1 MKDRPRTQ
9 DFDWA
14 LLAIVAAISTIGV
27 LEIYSSTHA
36 APNMAGLQWRQLTW
50 IGIGVAGMF
59 LISRIDY
66 HTLMD
71 QAPALYMFGLA
82 TLLVVLAIGH
92 SRFGARRW
100 VALGGA

>member
-36 APNMAGLQWRQLTW
+36 AANMAGLQWRQLTW
-50 IGIGVAGMF
+50 IGIGVVGMF

-71 QAPALYMFGLA
+71 QAPALYM
-82 TLLVVLAIGH
+82 
-92 SRFGARRW
+92 
-100 VALGGA
+100 

>member
-36 APNMAGLQWRQLTW
+36 AANMAGLQWRQLTW

-71 QAPALYMFGLA
+71 QAPALVHVRLGNSSGRP
-82 TLLVVLAIGH
+82 GH
-92 SRFGARRW
+92 RPFPLRSP
-100 VALGGA
+100 